1 MSERSRAALML
12 TAALSAL
19 ATAKAQELPP
29 GYVDP
34 LPVLEAAAEAIGSD
48 ELDCVQFS
56 GAGYAGIV
64 GQAYRQSQDWPRRP
78 FTDYTRTI
86 DYRTGTSVET
96 FTREPGENPR
106 AWKYGVGWLGGTPLQ
121 RNPRQIFVVHGD
133 DAWHLDGEA
142 TEPIPAPS
150 SAELWQLDLWLN
162 PPGFIK
168 AARKPGANPKAVW
181 RWELVE
187 SGRDGATTGAIEKV
201 TVVSITV
208 LGKYR
213 VNATINSRNLIQRI
227 ETKFPHPV
235 LGDMNYE
242 HEYSDWREVGG
253 ITFPAKW
260 HHHEGYDDERFKPT
274 ISGGHNALDGTFGD
288 IRVNEC
294 GPPPEVPD
302 VVQRATTSLLR
313 VTTERLADGVWLMGG
328 SSHNS
333 VAIEFADFTAVVE
346 APLNEARSLA
356 VIERV
361 VDLVP
366 DKPIRFVVNTHDH
379 YDHLGGLRTYLHIGA
394 TVITHDRHRVFYE
407 DEILNYVPRTLA
419 PDMVTLY
426 QPTEIREGYTMEV
439 VAENYVLSDHVR
451 NLHISYV
458 QPLDHVEGM
467 LMAYLPTEKIA
478 IEADLTDA
486 AASPSSRQAFYDH
499 VERLGLDVET
509 IVPIH
514 GRPSSWTDFT
524 DGLGR

>member
-1 MSERSRAALML
+1 MPTRFWALLLLAAGARA
-12 TAALSAL
+12 
-19 ATAKAQELPP
+19 QDLPP

-34 LPVLEAAAEAIGSD
+34 APVLDAAAAAIGAD
-48 ELDCVQFS
+48 ALDCVEIS
-56 GAGYAGIV
+56 GAGYAAIV
-64 GQAYRQSQDWPRRP
+64 GQGHTQSQDWPRRP

-86 DYRTGTSVET
+86 DFRSGSSVET
-96 FTREPGENPR
+96 FTREPGQNPK

-121 RNPRQIFVVHGD
+121 ENAKQTFIVHGEH
-133 DAWHLDGEA
+133 AWHLDGDG
-142 TEPIPAPS
+142 TEPIAAPA

-168 AARKPGANPKAVW
+168 AARKSGAAPKAVW

-187 SGRDGATTGAIEKV
+187 SGRDGATTGKIEKV

-213 VNATINSRNLIQRI
+213 VNATINSEHLIQRI

-242 HEYSDWREVGG
+242 HEYTDWRTVSGV
-253 ITFPAKW
+253 TFPAKW

-288 IRVNEC
+288 IRVNAC
-294 GPPPEVPD
+294 APAPEVPPS
-302 VVQRATTSLLR
+302 VRGASILPAR
-313 VTTERLADGVWLMGG
+313 VTAEPVAQGVWLLGG

-333 VAIEFADFTAVVE
+333 VAVELADFIAVVE
-346 APLNEARSLA
+346 APLNEERSLA
-356 VIERV
+356 VIERIV
-361 VDLVP
+361 ELIP
-366 DKPIRFVVNTHDH
+366 GKPIRFVVNTHDH
-379 YDHLGGLRTYLHIGA
+379 YDHLGGIRTYLHVGA
-394 TVITHDRHRVFYE
+394 TIIAHKRHRVFYE
-407 DEILNYVPRTLA
+407 DEILNYIPRTLK

-426 QPTEIREGYTMEV
+426 QPTEIREGYTMEL
-439 VAENYVLSDHVR
+439 VAENYVISDGRR

-458 QPLDHVEGM
+458 QPLGHVEGM

-478 IEADLTDA
+478 IEADLTDET
-486 AASPSSRQAFYDH
+486 ASAESKRAFYEH
-499 VERLGLDVET
+499 VQRLGLDVET

-514 GRPSSWTDFT
+514 GKPTVWTDFVK
-524 DGLGR
+524 LVER